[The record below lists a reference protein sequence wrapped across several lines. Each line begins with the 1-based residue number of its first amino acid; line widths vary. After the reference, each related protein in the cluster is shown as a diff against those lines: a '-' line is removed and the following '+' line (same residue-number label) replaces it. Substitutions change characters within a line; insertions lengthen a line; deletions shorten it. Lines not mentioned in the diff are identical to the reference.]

1 MNPRPAPV
9 DSARA
14 ALRAHLLHRRLAGGN
29 IPTSR
34 QKNLRSYRLF
44 GQGDPT
50 ALMGLAPQGRWGP
63 GAVLALMAER
73 CGVDPDF
80 GRGQG
85 PDTIDPDL
93 TLDALD
99 RMAAL
104 LRSVARRRAT
114 VLAGTGH
121 PTRLT
126 EFHTS
131 IARAL
136 EAAGCTLLTPA
147 RGTRFREPTPEGE
160 RSCVL
165 DYRGPV
171 AVVRGLDGGSA
182 RGGRLDR
189 GRGEL
194 LHTHS
199 AQPVRLVLDRLA
211 GTGHPLPGLVLG
223 DHGWLCGAGR
233 LGVPAAGIADS
244 NDPAPFV
251 AEAER
256 EVAVVVPVD
265 DGSPPECYRP
275 LSDYV
280 LQQADLAPYKE

>member
-1 MNPRPAPV
+1 MSA
-9 DSARA
+9 ARA
-14 ALRAHLLHRRLAGGN
+14 QLRDHLLRRRLAGDE

-50 ALMGLAPQGRWGP
+50 ALMGLAPEGRWGP

-73 CGVDPDF
+73 VGVDPDF

-85 PDTIDPDL
+85 PDTIDPDR

-99 RMAAL
+99 RLADL
-104 LRSVARRRAT
+104 LRAAARRRAT
-114 VLAGTGH
+114 VLTGTGH
-121 PTRLT
+121 PNRLT
-126 EFHTS
+126 AFHTS
-131 IARAL
+131 LARAL

-147 RGTRFREPTPEGE
+147 RGLRFREPTPQGE
-160 RSCVL
+160 RSCAL

-189 GRGEL
+189 GADDL

-199 AQPVRLVLDRLA
+199 AQPVRLALAELA
-211 GTGHPLPGLVLG
+211 GAGQPLPGLVLG

-233 LGVPAAGIADS
+233 LGVPAGGLADS

-251 AEAER
+251 GEAEGT
-256 EVAVVVPVD
+256 VAVAVPVD

-280 LQQADLAPYKE
+280 LQRADLAPYKE

>member
-1 MNPRPAPV
+1 MTA
-9 DSARA
+9 DRA
-14 ALRAHLLHRRLAGGN
+14 ALREHLVRRRLAGPD
-29 IPTSR
+29 IPTTR
-34 QKNLRSYRLF
+34 QRNLRSYRLF
-44 GQGDPT
+44 GQGDQK
-50 ALMGLAPQGRWGP
+50 ALMGLAPRGRWGP
-63 GAVLALMAER
+63 GAVLDLMADR
-73 CGVDPDF
+73 VGVDPDF
-80 GRGQG
+80 GRAEGT
-85 PDTIDPDL
+85 DTIDPER

-99 RMAAL
+99 RLADL
-104 LRSVARRRAT
+104 LRATARRRAT

-131 IARAL
+131 LARAL

-147 RGTRFREPTPEGE
+147 RGTRFREPTPDGE
-160 RSCVL
+160 RNCTL

-171 AVVRGLDGGSA
+171 AVVRALDGGAA

-189 GRGEL
+189 GSGDL

-199 AQPVRLVLDRLA
+199 AQPVRLALA
-211 GTGHPLPGLVLG
+211 GLTGTGQPLPGLVLG

-233 LGVPAAGIADS
+233 LGVPAGGIADS

-251 AEAER
+251 GEAEG

-265 DGSPPECYRP
+265 DGSPPGCYRP

-280 LQQADLAPYKE
+280 LQRADLAPYKE

>member
-1 MNPRPAPV
+1 MTA
-9 DSARA
+9 ARA
-14 ALRAHLLHRRLAGGN
+14 ALREHLVRRRLAGPD
-29 IPTSR
+29 IPTTR
-34 QKNLRSYRLF
+34 QRNLRSYRLF

-50 ALMGLAPQGRWGP
+50 ALMGLAPEGRWGP
-63 GAVLALMAER
+63 GAVLGLMADR
-73 CGVDPDF
+73 VGVDPDF

-85 PDTIDPDL
+85 TDTIDPDR

-99 RMAAL
+99 RLADL
-104 LRSVARRRAT
+104 LRAAARRRAT

-131 IARAL
+131 LARAL

-147 RGTRFREPTPEGE
+147 RGTRFREPTPDGE
-160 RSCVL
+160 RNCAL

-171 AVVRGLDGGSA
+171 AVVRALDGGAA

-189 GRGEL
+189 SQGGL

-199 AQPVRLVLDRLA
+199 AQPVRLALA
-211 GTGHPLPGLVLG
+211 ELTHAGQPLPGLVLG

-233 LGVPAAGIADS
+233 LGVPAGGIADS

-251 AEAER
+251 GEAEG

-280 LQQADLAPYKE
+280 LQRADLAPYKE